1 MKKRICI
8 LVSIVVIIS
17 VIGAINV
24 ICFKNVKEY
33 NVKSYITEDIRK
45 NCKDLYADLCLAYE
59 YTPEVVTSYAD
70 NIVLATVISIDS
82 MNPDEG
88 LFGTTNGKILIQQN
102 LKGNLQEG
110 QVVQYLKNGGVMKM
124 EDWEKNQ
131 PQASI
136 DKRNYLRQQSNAK
149 ESDGYI
155 NICLSDDIEI
165 HEGYTYLI
173 NLKKLDDRYE
183 IVGLGQGLREVN
195 INYTSRVSCNVLDTN
210 TLKIKNNKTNEFESL
225 QLYINTYINNNE
237 KE

>member
-110 QVVQYLKNGGVMKM
+110 QVVKKWWSDENGRLG
-124 EDWEKNQ
+124 
-131 PQASI
+131 
-136 DKRNYLRQQSNAK
+136 
-149 ESDGYI
+149 
-155 NICLSDDIEI
+155 
-165 HEGYTYLI
+165 
-173 NLKKLDDRYE
+173 KKSA
-183 IVGLGQGLREVN
+183 
-195 INYTSRVSCNVLDTN
+195 TS
-210 TLKIKNNKTNEFESL
+210 F
-225 QLYINTYINNNE
+225 YW
-237 KE
+237 